1 MEDLSNFRAVLSTS
15 TNFLTYM
22 LLEHESSIIF
32 HVIDIRSPFHQD
44 LFEFTLIFYQ
54 EPNISENF
62 PKLTKHRWTAPQGKD
77 LIFPIRSSCFV
88 RGVYPK
94 WSSHFIHQIRN

>member
-62 PKLTKHRWTAPQGKD
+62 PKLTKHRWTK
-77 LIFPIRSSCFV
+77 V
-88 RGVYPK
+88 R
-94 WSSHFIHQIRN
+94 I